1 MGAFKD
7 VLDVDTS
14 TRTIDVEG
22 MTPYTRLAD
31 AAFAHGVLTAVV
43 PQLKSIT
50 IGGACAGLGIE
61 ASSFRYG
68 PVHETVEEIEV
79 LLADGDI
86 VVCTPTNAHSDLRQ
100 LQNYLRPLIN
110 RTDIYYRLS
119 GTIQVGYAEY
129 FILSLRERWVLY

>member
-1 MGAFKD
+1 M
-7 VLDVDTS
+7 DTS

-86 VVCTPTNAHSDLRQ
+86 VVCTPTNAHSDLRK
-100 LQNYLRPLIN
+100 LQNYLQPLKN
-110 RTDIYYRLS
+110 
-119 GTIQVGYAEY
+119 
-129 FILSLRERWVLY
+129 